1 MTKYLYYCPSCKLRF
16 QDQNFGYGYPKLN
29 SEQAALCPYCEST
42 MKQSLGDTFPPE
54 WIEERPRVHEIEEED
69 PSHHLRVD

>member
-1 MTKYLYYCPSCKLRF
+1 
-16 QDQNFGYGYPKLN
+16 
-29 SEQAALCPYCEST
+29 